1 MKKQVRVR
9 VLEEKAMV
17 YSAPSLT
24 SEVVGELHADD
35 EITAGKAFRQG
46 GSKWKEATLPSGV
59 TGYIGNIKVYEILEV
74 DLNQKSVSVFHS
86 PSESSRVTM
95 TFKKRDRFTLLGPVK
110 GQEKQWAKIR
120 SASGEVGFIPGATK
134 IRLVI
139 STFSGEGSGNP
150 MFKETEYVPFMLGVF
165 LIGGLLGMPLTYGLI
180 LGLSY
185 FQSLPWSLASCI
197 VFLIMFRRNGTISWG
212 RAIPAIFAVVM
223 GANAYN
229 QATGK
234 PAFASSG
241 FLGFVL
247 VGGCGYVGI
256 WIGRIFKK

>member
-35 EITAGKAFRQG
+35 EITVGKAFRQG

-74 DLNQKSVSVFHS
+74 ALNQKSVSVFYS

-110 GQEKQWAKIR
+110 GQEKQWGKIR
-120 SASGEVGFIPGATK
+120 SASGQVGFIPGATK

-139 STFSGEGSGNP
+139 STIGGEGGETP
-150 MFKETEYVPFMLGVF
+150 MFKETDYLPFMLGVF
-165 LIGGLLGMPLTYGLI
+165 LIGGLVGIPLAYGLI
-180 LGLSY
+180 TGLSY
-185 FQSLPWSLASCI
+185 FKSLLWSLIGCI
-197 VFLIMFRRNGTISWG
+197 VFLIAFRRNGSISWG
-212 RAIPAIFAVVM
+212 RAIPAIIGSAMVVSAYTQITRKPSFAP
-223 GANAYN
+223 
-229 QATGK
+229 TGLL
-234 PAFASSG
+234 G
-241 FLGFVL
+241 FLL
-247 VGGCGYVGI
+247 LAGCGYVGI